1 MFAEYSRLCR
11 EIGEPETAVAL
22 AWVLSNPAVYTA
34 IVGIREVSQ
43 LDGLERASELRLGD
57 DVRKRLDDLFDI
69 NKGRPLGKG
78 PVPEA
83 FAW

>member
-1 MFAEYSRLCR
+1 
-11 EIGEPETAVAL
+11 VAL

-43 LDGLERASELRLGD
+43 LDGLDHAADLHLGH

-69 NKGRPLGKG
+69 NAGRALGKG